1 MKEKLGISVKR
12 KKISY
17 MSKKHKKE
25 DIEQEQ
31 VFQQTTSTESNL
43 TDSNTQTPQGD
54 AQQTDTSQANEDK
67 VAELTTQLEEMK
79 DKYLRLTA
87 EFDNY
92 RKRTLKE
99 KADLIKFASE
109 EVLKDLLPVIDD
121 LDRALKAIETANDIN
136 AVKEGIA
143 LIVNKFNDFLK
154 AKGVKEIDA
163 LGKELDTDLHEAITK
178 IPVQDD
184 AQKGKIVDVIQK
196 GYMLHEKVMRFSKVV
211 VGE

>member
-1 MKEKLGISVKR
+1 
-12 KKISY
+12 

-31 VFQQTTSTESNL
+31 VNQQTTSTESNV
-43 TDSNTQTPQGD
+43 TDSNTQAPQGD
-54 AQQTDTSQANEDK
+54 AQQTEASQANDDK

-99 KADLIKFASE
+99 KAELIKFASE

-136 AVKEGIA
+136 AVKEGIS

-163 LGKELDTDLHEAITK
+163 IGKELDTDLHEAITK

>member
-1 MKEKLGISVKR
+1 
-12 KKISY
+12 

-31 VFQQTTSTESNL
+31 ENQHITSTESNV
-43 TDSNTQTPQGD
+43 TDSNTQAPQGD
-54 AQQTDTSQANEDK
+54 AQQTEASQANDDK

-99 KADLIKFASE
+99 KAELIKFASE

-136 AVKEGIA
+136 AVKEGIS

-163 LGKELDTDLHEAITK
+163 IGKELDTDLHEAITK

>member
-1 MKEKLGISVKR
+1 
-12 KKISY
+12 

-31 VFQQTTSTESNL
+31 VNQQTTSTESNV
-43 TDSNTQTPQGD
+43 TDSNTQAPQGD
-54 AQQTDTSQANEDK
+54 AQQTEASQANEDK

-99 KADLIKFASE
+99 KAELIKFASE

-136 AVKEGIA
+136 AVKEGIS

-163 LGKELDTDLHEAITK
+163 IGKELDTDLHEAITK

>member
-1 MKEKLGISVKR
+1 
-12 KKISY
+12 

-25 DIEQEQ
+25 EIEQEQ
-31 VFQQTTSTESNL
+31 VNQQTVS
-43 TDSNTQTPQGD
+43 TDSNVTD
-54 AQQTDTSQANEDK
+54 SKAQADEGKEQAAQAEQSKDDK
-67 VAELTTQLEEMK
+67 VAELTAQLEEMK

-99 KADLIKFASE
+99 KADLLKYSSE

-121 LDRALKAIETANDIN
+121 FDRALKAIETANDIN
-136 AVKEGIA
+136 AVRDGIA

-154 AKGVKEIDA
+154 AKGVKEIEA
-163 LGKELDTDLHEAITK
+163 IGKDLDTDLHEAITK
-178 IPVQDD
+178 IPVQEE

-196 GYMLHEKVMRFSKVV
+196 GYMLHDKVMRFSKVV

>member
-1 MKEKLGISVKR
+1 
-12 KKISY
+12 
-17 MSKKHKKE
+17 MSKKTKKE
-25 DIEQEQ
+25 EVKVENEKVENQQEVISEEAEKDIQEEPKAEDKEEEQPE
-31 VFQQTTSTESNL
+31 V
-43 TDSNTQTPQGD
+43 
-54 AQQTDTSQANEDK
+54 DK
-67 VAELTTQLEEMK
+67 VAEITSQYEEMK

-99 KADLIKFASE
+99 KSDILKYAAE

-121 LDRALKAIETANDIN
+121 LDRALKAVDAAKDIDS
-136 AVKEGIA
+136 VKEGIS
-143 LIVNKFNDFLK
+143 LIINKFNDFLK

-178 IPVQDD
+178 IPVEEEDK
-184 AQKGKIVDVIQK
+184 KGKIVDVVQK
-196 GYMLHEKVMRFSKVV
+196 GYMLHDKVMRFSKVV

>member
-1 MKEKLGISVKR
+1 
-12 KKISY
+12 

-25 DIEQEQ
+25 EIEQELAN
-31 VFQQTTSTESNL
+31 QQTGNTESNV
-43 TDSNTQTPQGD
+43 TDSRAHADEGKD
-54 AQQTDTSQANEDK
+54 HAAQVEQPKDDNI
-67 VAELTTQLEEMK
+67 AELTAQLEEMK

-99 KADLIKFASE
+99 KTDLIKFASE

-163 LGKELDTDLHEAITK
+163 IGNELDTDLHEAISK
-178 IPVQDD
+178 IPVQDK

-196 GYMLHEKVMRFSKVV
+196 GYMLHDKVMRFSKVV
-211 VGE
+211 VGD